1 MTDYSLGEIRV
12 VLAEVA
18 EQLGSA
24 YQHAGMARARIADA
38 VAVLARL
45 GEQHSEPLVP
55 VELRRAADELER
67 GLGLIS
73 GGAAA
78 VADIDARL

>member
-1 MTDYSLGEIRV
+1 MSELGEIRAA
-12 VLAEVA
+12 LAGVA
-18 EQLGSA
+18 AQITSA
-24 YQHAGMARARIADA
+24 YEQAGIARTRIVDA
-38 VAVLARL
+38 VAVLSEL

-55 VELRRAADELER
+55 DELRRAADELER

-73 GGAAA
+73 TGAAV